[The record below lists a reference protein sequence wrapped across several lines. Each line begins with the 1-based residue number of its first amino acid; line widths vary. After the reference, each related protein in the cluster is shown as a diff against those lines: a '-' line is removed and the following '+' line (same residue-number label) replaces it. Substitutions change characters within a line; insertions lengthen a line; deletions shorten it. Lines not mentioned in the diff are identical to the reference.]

1 MPRAVALAGGLCLL
15 LLVIGSAGLSQ
26 SSPVRNPKAYQVTYR
41 VTVTNVSCQ
50 MDTLEIYVPFPVNW
64 DSQKDVSLQGT
75 LPSASSAYADPV
87 YGNGIYY
94 WQVASPPSPGSSVTV
109 TEVFTYTA
117 YDVTY
122 AVDPSQVGS
131 YDVAG
136 ELYKTYTRSEDK
148 IEAGHPDIQSA
159 AAAIVG
165 GETNPYRKAE
175 QIYAW
180 VLEHMA
186 YVPYDGFHGALESLH
201 QGWGE
206 CGDYAYLFCALLRAA
221 GVPARP
227 VAGFHAVSGCS
238 PHVWA
243 EFFLPSYGWIPADP
257 SWDDV
262 SGPPWRYFGEVPSS
276 TRLICSKGANIELA
290 PSRVADLFQVYY
302 WWWTGTGG
310 EAYADCTL
318 TVAEIPLGT
327 PSAFRVSATGDAFAD
342 QSFFGRSFESGF
354 ADVAEWVPVSEVVAA
369 GALLQL
375 DPVHPGSYRL
385 SQGSCSDLVAGV
397 VSSEPGVVLGGT
409 ESSAGKA
416 LLAITGI
423 VPVKVTN
430 EGGPIWPG
438 DLLVSS
444 STPGYAMRWEGPD
457 PSPCALVGKALEPMM
472 DERGVILV
480 LLTAH

>member
-15 LLVIGSAGLSQ
+15 LLVIGSAGLSE
-26 SSPVRNPKAYQVTYR
+26 SSPLRNPKAYQVTYR

-64 DSQKDVSLQGT
+64 NSQKDVSLQGT

-117 YDVTY
+117 YDVAY

-159 AAAIVG
+159 AAAIGG

-201 QGWGE
+201 LGWGE
-206 CGDYAYLFCALLRAA
+206 CGDYSYLFCALLRAA

-243 EFFLPSYGWIPADP
+243 EFFLPNYGWVPADP

-262 SGPPWRYFGEVPSS
+262 SGPPWRYFGEIPSS

-302 WWWTGTGG
+302 WWWWGTGG
-310 EAYADCTL
+310 VAYADCALAVTE
-318 TVAEIPLGT
+318 VPLGT

-342 QSFFGRSFESGF
+342 QSFFGQSLESGF
-354 ADVAEWVPVSEVVAA
+354 ADVAEWVQVTGSVEA
-369 GALLQL
+369 GDVLEFDPTLGQAYREAQTPCSALA
-375 DPVHPGSYRL
+375 
-385 SQGSCSDLVAGV
+385 AGV
-397 VSSEPGVVLGGT
+397 VSTQPGVTLGAGT
-409 ESSAGKA
+409 VGPEQA
-416 LLAITGI
+416 LLALTGI

-430 EGGPIWPG
+430 EGGPIQPG

-444 STPGYAMRWEGPD
+444 STPGYAMRWAGPE
-457 PSPCALVGKALEPMM
+457 PCPCVLVGKALEPMT
-472 DERGVILV
+472 DERGVISV